1 MGLLAADLERLRSHM
16 NAPVAR
22 ISKTASM
29 AKPEPVETLR
39 SALELYAGAAQAT
52 EKTAGD
58 DEHKRLWSL
67 HEQAEAAYRNAVKL
81 GKRVEASA
89 VLDKFA
95 GWSYLKG
102 QPGEQGDLHPLPAP
116 EEK

>member
-16 NAPVAR
+16 NAPAAR

-29 AKPEPVETLR
+29 SKPEPVETLR
-39 SALELYAGAAQAT
+39 AALELYAGATQAT

-58 DEHKRLWSL
+58 DEHKRLWTL
-67 HEQAEAAYRNAVKL
+67 HLQAEAAYRNAVKL

-102 QPGEQGDLHPLPAP
+102 QPGEPGDLHPLPAP